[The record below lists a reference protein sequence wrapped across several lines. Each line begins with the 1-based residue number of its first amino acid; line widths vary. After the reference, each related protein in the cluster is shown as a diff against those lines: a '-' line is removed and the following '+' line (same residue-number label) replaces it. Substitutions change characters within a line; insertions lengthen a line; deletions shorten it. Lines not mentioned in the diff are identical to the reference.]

1 MFLAMTETATAAVQ
15 WGVVLG
21 VCLAAAIWDL
31 ARRRV
36 PNYLVVPVFLGGLAW
51 GAFVGGIGGLGSALA
66 GSVLLSVP
74 YVLLFAAA
82 GGGAG
87 DAKLMAAIGAWLGVV
102 SGLLALA
109 GVSVVAVA
117 VGVAVAVRKRKVA
130 ALVVKMSEVAWW
142 TAGAVGLTRKEA
154 AKPDLDTADTI
165 GTMPYAVV
173 IAVGVCLAGVVS
185 LLRQIQV

>member
-1 MFLAMTETATAAVQ
+1 MLAAITEPAMLTVQ
-15 WGVVLG
+15 WSVVGG
-21 VCLAAAIWDL
+21 VCLIAVMWDL
-31 ARRRV
+31 ARCRI

-51 GAFVGGIGGLGSALA
+51 GAFVGGVGGLGSALA
-66 GSVLLSVP
+66 GSILLSVP
-74 YVLLFAAA
+74 YVLLFATA

-109 GVSVVAVA
+109 CVSVVAVA
-117 VGVAVAVRKRKVA
+117 VGVAVAVRKRQVA
-130 ALVVKMSEVAWW
+130 ALVMKMSEVARW

-154 AKPDLDTADTI
+154 VKPDLDAAETI
-165 GTMPYAVV
+165 GTIPYAVV
-173 IAVGVCLAGVVS
+173 IAVGVCLAGAVS